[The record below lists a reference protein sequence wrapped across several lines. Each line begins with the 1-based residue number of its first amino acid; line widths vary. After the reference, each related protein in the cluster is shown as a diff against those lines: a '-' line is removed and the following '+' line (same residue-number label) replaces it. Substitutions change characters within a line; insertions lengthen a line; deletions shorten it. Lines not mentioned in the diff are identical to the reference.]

1 MQKGHHLVPLSRY
14 VVLAVHP
21 VRDQI
26 VDNLGLCQGGCI
38 AERAIVILCDLAQ
51 DAAHDPA

>member
-14 VVLAVHP
+14 MVLAVHP

-38 AERAIVILCDLAQ
+38 AERAIVVLCDLAQ
-51 DAAHDPA
+51 DAAHDLA